1 MFISSL
7 YKAREESGEL
17 FFFNAQSLYIV
28 HNSYL
33 INTYSMNHQHLDGT
47 VSTVLHN
54 LLSFILKWVLNEVT
68 DILKIFKNSFFSPT
82 PHHRNFDSTDQLY
95 VCLCTT

>member
-17 FFFNAQSLYIV
+17 FFFNAQSLYLV

-47 VSTVLHN
+47 GRMRIFFNIYLQYYIIYY
-54 LLSFILKWVLNEVT
+54 LLS
-68 DILKIFKNSFFSPT
+68 
-82 PHHRNFDSTDQLY
+82 
-95 VCLCTT
+95 